1 MQNLNYLYVV
11 FVTSPFKES
20 KHCPGC
26 GLVCFISD
34 PNPGFSKVGSE
45 SVFLRLDPDPFFC
58 RSDQDPFF
66 SKVGSGPGIFLKVG
80 SGSGFFKGRI
90 RIHFFSKVGTESG
103 FFAKVG
109 SGTKKSPPGSASLQ
123 CKSAAWKAKHR
134 FRQSA
139 GPELRKTLYSVDLT
153 SWEDLNSVF
162 IRPACFSP
170 FR

>member
-80 SGSGFFKGRI
+80 SGQYYFSQRSDSDPFFLESRNRIRFFREGRI
-90 RIHFFSKVGTESG
+90 RNQEKPT
-103 FFAKVG
+103 
-109 SGTKKSPPGSASLQ
+109 
-123 CKSAAWKAKHR
+123 R
-134 FRQSA
+134 
-139 GPELRKTLYSVDLT
+139 
-153 SWEDLNSVF
+153 
-162 IRPACFSP
+162 IRVPAV
-170 FR
+170 